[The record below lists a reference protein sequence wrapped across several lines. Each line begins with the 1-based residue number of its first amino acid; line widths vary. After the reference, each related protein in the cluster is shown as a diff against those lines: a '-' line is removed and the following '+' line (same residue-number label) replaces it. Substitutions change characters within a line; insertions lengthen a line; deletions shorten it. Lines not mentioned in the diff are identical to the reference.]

1 MLNKDAG
8 FQPATSLKTKLLYK
22 YFSKPF
28 SKFLEQ
34 VLNRAPLRGCC
45 GIEISKF
52 QFLSA
57 LSFVKKPLK
66 SRKCLREILDIN
78 VSYLFT
84 VPFIVVYLI
93 PTVRWRLK
101 FGTILSAAVTY
112 WGFIGSLW
120 ISQKLWSMKHECIYA
135 KSSRLM
141 SISLLRQ
148 PNRAFSLPNA
158 HSKTILADESRL
170 PKNCSFSFFPPLENS
185 FIVYGKS
192 GYAGSPKT
200 QMGTGGSPSM
210 IILLQSGT
218 TPSLKIAFNLEF
230 ENIRASCTLP
240 GHFITTSKKQ

>member
-1 MLNKDAG
+1 MFTWNTWHK
-8 FQPATSLKTKLLYK
+8 
-22 YFSKPF
+22 
-28 SKFLEQ
+28 
-34 VLNRAPLRGCC
+34 C
-45 GIEISKF
+45 
-52 QFLSA
+52 FLSFYRSLHCCLSYTHRA
-57 LSFVKKPLK
+57 LEVEIRNHIKCSSNILRIYWFLVNFTKVMKYETRMYIRQIIEVK
-66 SRKCLREILDIN
+66 IW
-78 VSYLFT
+78 T
-84 VPFIVVYLI
+84 
-93 PTVRWRLK
+93 
-101 FGTILSAAVTY
+101 
-112 WGFIGSLW
+112 
-120 ISQKLWSMKHECIYA
+120 
-135 KSSRLM
+135 
-141 SISLLRQ
+141 SLLRQ